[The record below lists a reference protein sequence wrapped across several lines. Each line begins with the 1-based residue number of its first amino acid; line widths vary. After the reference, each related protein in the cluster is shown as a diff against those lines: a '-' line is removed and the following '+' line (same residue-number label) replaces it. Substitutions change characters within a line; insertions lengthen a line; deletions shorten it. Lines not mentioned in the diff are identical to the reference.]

1 MYILIM
7 FLLFF
12 YLFKGGFFPFRED
25 DYFRNRRRMDRE
37 KDEIV
42 LFNIIVITYVILLLW
57 VWMLLDRAKIMSKY
71 HCFAIIINS
80 INYHPSISVDGI
92 V

>member
-1 MYILIM
+1 VYILI
-7 FLLFF
+7 LI
-12 YLFKGGFFPFRED
+12 LFKGFFFPFRED
-25 DYFRNRRRMDRE
+25 DYIRNRRRMDRK

-42 LFNIIVITYVILLLW
+42 LFNVIVITYVILLLW
-57 VWMLLDRAKIMSKY
+57 DWMLLDRAEIMSKY

-80 INYHPSISVDGI
+80 INYHLSISVDGI